1 MSGTLAGRTVVVTG
15 AAGGI
20 GRALCRVLAGQGAT
34 IAAIDRSA
42 AVVELAETLRAD
54 GIAATAAV
62 ADICDA
68 AAIASAF
75 AAFGDIHVL
84 VNNAGL
90 SRHPTIGKT
99 DAAGWR
105 EDIDANLD
113 GAFICAKAV
122 LPQMV
127 ERRSG
132 AIVNVGSVNGVMALG
147 DPAYSAGKAGMISL
161 TKALALEYGRYN
173 IRANIVL
180 PGTVRTPIWTERARQ
195 DPEMLQRLARW
206 YPLGRIVEPEEVAR
220 VIAFLASD
228 AASAVT
234 GAAIP
239 VDCGLLAGNL
249 VMTRELTLEDF

>member
-1 MSGTLAGRTVVVTG
+1 VTASGV
-15 AAGGI
+15 I
-20 GRALCRVLAGQGAT
+20 
-34 IAAIDRSA
+34 
-42 AVVELAETLRAD
+42 
-54 GIAATAAV
+54 

-68 AAIASAF
+68 GAVAAAF
-75 AAFGDIHVL
+75 AGLGDIHVL

-90 SRHPTIGKT
+90 SRHPTVAKT
-99 DAAGWR
+99 DPAGWR
-105 EDIDANLD
+105 EDVNANLD
-113 GAFICAKAV
+113 GAFNCAHAV

-132 AIVNVGSVNGVMALG
+132 AIVNVGSVNGLMALG
-147 DPAYSAGKAGMISL
+147 DPAYSAGKAGMIAL

-249 VMTRELTLEDF
+249 VMARELTLEEF